1 MAAARNVPG
10 HLSLLADILG
20 SDVDIPTLE
29 KLHAISNGDVG
40 RAVNHFYEGT
50 YLHAT
55 IPAPIR
61 PPPPPLPRAQPP
73 QQFQSSS
80 NIAITADDLDD
91 PVNRGGSSTG
101 DGGSISRKRK
111 IQDTFFPKYLGELTI
126 IAYALGGMVKVQAG
140 EQVCFERTR
149 PNPRY
154 QIGRKKRGGSSG
166 SSGWGNKAFKENNVV
181 RFTKQNGF
189 EIGRLQVD
197 TARWVSKLMDYG
209 LAEFQGVIILAPPIL
224 KTGAEIV
231 LTMKCFLTAAAF
243 QALGSRNKSTG
254 LSKANMAVMNEAL
267 ETEDEL
273 DMKHRKY
280 AVNTMFRE
288 LALTPIATNTTV
300 GPRDTGIEL
309 FSSTPEAGSSLTQN
323 GADEDKEEVPEVSDQ
338 ELDVLYEKAQQHG
351 REFDPMDPPD
361 TMTYTLKP
369 YQRQALAWMYHKECA
384 ENSQG
389 HETLHPLW
397 EVYEFQKEDGKE
409 PKSDEPRQYYLNP
422 YSSEMSLE
430 FPTSDQV
437 CRGGILADEM
447 GLGKTIEILSLV
459 HANKM
464 DRSTIDT
471 PEEAFA
477 RLSTSTSTKQKRTS
491 PTTLVI
497 CPMSLLSQW
506 RDEALN
512 SSNGSLRVEV
522 YYGTSRDRDCSD
534 ESLLQRDAPD
544 VLITSYGTVMSE
556 YSSLLA
562 GRDPETLKP
571 KNVAS
576 LHDIKTQDDWKKG
589 SALFNVEF
597 HRVVLDEAHQIK
609 SRMAKTS
616 KACYAISSVR
626 RWVVTGTPIQNKL
639 EDLFSLVH
647 FLRAEPWSD
656 FSFWRAFI
664 TIPFES
670 KDKDK
675 AMKVITSVLEP
686 LVLRRTKMTK
696 DENGSPIVMLP
707 ERTIEIEYLKFSEQ
721 ENDIYQALFKDGKTK
736 FSHYCRAGTVLK
748 NYASIFQ
755 LLMRMRQ
762 VCDHPLLVVGRN
774 KHTDSSEGSLDLK
787 DGPVQLEELMAK
799 FSGGSEQNGPSFGA
813 SVLQNLISSTG
824 EVPEC
829 PLCFEDMADGVLMP
843 CMHSACRICVL
854 NYLQSRDDKGE
865 KGDCPICR
873 QGPITEADLIEYTT
887 SDVSAVKSEDADG
900 EKVKVKDESDTR
912 TDVIAGNVLT
922 GSGGG
927 DIAQNK
933 SNNRVVQMR
942 RNNFKSSAKLDAL
955 MRHLNHT
962 RKTEPRTKSVVFSQF
977 TGMLDLAEAILERDG
992 FEFLRLDGTHSQAS
1006 RASTLEAFKAPD
1018 HPARV
1023 MLISLRAGGVG
1034 LNLTAASHVYMLD
1047 PWWNYAIEAQ
1057 AIDRVHRIG
1066 QMRPVVVK
1074 RFIIQDSVE
1083 EKILSIQNR
1092 KNALA
1097 SGLGM
1102 TKVEQQGAR
1111 MEDLQEIFS

>member
-1 MAAARNVPG
+1 MAAAHRIPT
-10 HLSLLADILG
+10 HLSSLADILG
-20 SDVDIPTLE
+20 PDVDVATLE
-29 KLHAISNGDVG
+29 KLHSISNGDLS
-40 RAVNHFYEGT
+40 RAINHFYEGT
-50 YLHAT
+50 YQNA
-55 IPAPIR
+55 PAPAARVPAPVPIARSSQR
-61 PPPPPLPRAQPP
+61 PHN
-73 QQFQSSS
+73 SID
-80 NIAITADDLDD
+80 NGITIDDLDE
-91 PVNRGGSSTG
+91 PSVRNGSP
-101 DGGSISRKRK
+101 SRANGAASKKRK
-111 IQDTFFPKYLGELTI
+111 FQDSFFPKFLGELTI

-140 EQVCFERTR
+140 EQVCIERTR
-149 PNPRY
+149 PNP
-154 QIGRKKRGGSSG
+154 QHLLGRKKKGSG
-166 SSGWGNKAFKENNVV
+166 SGLGWGGRAFKENNVV

-209 LAEFQGVIILAPPIL
+209 LAEFEGTILLAPPSL
-224 KTGAEIV
+224 RTGAEIV
-231 LTMKCFLTAAAF
+231 LTLKCFLTAAAF
-243 QALGSRNKSTG
+243 KTLGSSDKTAG
-254 LSKANMAVMNEAL
+254 LSKASMSVMNEAL
-267 ETEDEL
+267 ETEDEIEL
-273 DMKHRKY
+273 KHRKY
-280 AVNTMFRE
+280 AVNALFRE

-300 GPRDTGIEL
+300 GPRDNGIEL
-309 FSSTPEAGSSLTQN
+309 FSSTPEAGSSPTLN
-323 GADEDKEEVPEVSDQ
+323 DGADDKEEEPEVSDK

-351 REFDPMDPPD
+351 REFAPMDAPD
-361 TMTYTLKP
+361 TMTYTLKT
-369 YQRQALAWMYHKECA
+369 YQRQALAWMYHKECS

-397 EVYEFQKEDGKE
+397 EAYEFQKEDGRE
-409 PKSDEPRQYYLNP
+409 LRSDEPNRYYLNP

-430 FPTSDQV
+430 FPTSEQL

-459 HANKM
+459 HANRM

-477 RLSTSTSTKQKRTS
+477 RLSTSTSKEQRRSS
-491 PTTLVI
+491 PTTLII

-506 RDEALN
+506 RDEAIN
-512 SSNGSLRVEV
+512 SSDGSLKVEV
-522 YYGTSRDRDCSD
+522 YYGMSRGWND
-534 ESLLQRDAPD
+534 ESLMRQDAPD

-556 YSSLLA
+556 YSSLIA

-571 KNVAS
+571 KS
-576 LHDIKTQDDWKKG
+576 LATLDDIKTQDVWKKG

-609 SRMAKTS
+609 SRMTKTS
-616 KACYAISSVR
+616 KACYAINSAR

-647 FLRAEPWSD
+647 FLRAEPWSN
-656 FSFWRAFI
+656 FSFWRTFI

-696 DENGSPIVMLP
+696 DENGNPIVQLP
-707 ERTIEIEYLKFSEQ
+707 GKTIEIEYLKFSEQ

-736 FSHYCRAGTVLK
+736 FNHYCRAGTVLRH
-748 NYASIFQ
+748 YASIFQ

-774 KHTDSSEGSLDLK
+774 KPTDSSETGLDIK
-787 DGPVQLEELMAK
+787 DGPVHLEELMAK
-799 FSGGSEQNGPSFGA
+799 FSNGGDQSESLFGA
-813 SVLQNLISSTG
+813 SVLQNLMSTTG

-829 PLCFEDMADGVLMP
+829 PVCFEDMADGVLMP
-843 CMHSACRICVL
+843 CMHAACRTCVL
-854 NYLQSRDDKGE
+854 EYLQMRDDKGE
-865 KGDCPICR
+865 KGECPICR

-887 SDVSAVKSEDADG
+887 TEVA
-900 EKVKVKDESDTR
+900 KVKPEDLDDKR
-912 TDVIAGNVLT
+912 TDVVAGNVLT
-922 GSGGG
+922 GDTST
-927 DIAQNK
+927 
-933 SNNRVVQMR
+933 NNRVVQMR

-955 MRHLNHT
+955 MRHLNQT
-962 RKTEPRTKSVVFSQF
+962 RKTDPKIKSVVFSQF
-977 TGMLDLAEAILERDG
+977 TGMLDLAGAILERDG
-992 FEFLRLDGTHSQAS
+992 FQFLRLDGTHSQVS
-1006 RASTLEAFKAPD
+1006 RANTLNAFKD
-1018 HPARV
+1018 SEHPATV

-1034 LNLTAASHVYMLD
+1034 LNLTSASHVYMLD

-1066 QMRPVVVK
+1066 QTRTVVVK
-1074 RFIIQDSVE
+1074 RFIIEDSVE